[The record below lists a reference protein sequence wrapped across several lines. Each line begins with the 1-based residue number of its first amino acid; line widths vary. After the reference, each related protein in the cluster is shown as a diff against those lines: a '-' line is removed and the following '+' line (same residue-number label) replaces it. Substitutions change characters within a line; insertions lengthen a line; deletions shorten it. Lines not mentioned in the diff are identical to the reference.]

1 MTRQEK
7 YDRLIEL
14 LSSVENFEKRPK
26 ATWTNEEIYIFNQR
40 EKLKEYL
47 KIIDTTSGD
56 KKTIAEQN
64 FDIIYA
70 KLWSKLD
77 ELGWK

>member
-70 KLWSKLD
+70 KLWLKLD

>member
-1 MTRQEK
+1 MIRQEK

-14 LSSVENFEKRPK
+14 LNSVENFEKRPK

-47 KIIDTTSGD
+47 KTIDTTFGD

>member
-7 YDRLIEL
+7 YNRLLER
-14 LSSVENFEKRPK
+14 LSSIENLEKQPQ
-26 ATWTNEEIYIFNQR
+26 AIWTDEQTYIYKQR
-40 EKLKEYL
+40 ELAKEYL

-64 FDIIYA
+64 FDSIYA